1 MSLYLKESALFS
13 LALNTETNKYYYG
26 VSPNKKVIPTDINNY
41 YSDERL
47 ISLKFN
53 KGVKMFGS
61 KVSLNTTSVTYTNL
75 PSYVSKDLLSPLVIS
90 LDTDLHKIVITNTSD
105 SVINLLPQ
113 EYDTEEEAQAALT
126 ELGYTEPTKKII
138 ITILVHV
145 LINYAKDSKN
155 PWNTTVNINKND
167 GSDYKIS
174 SSYDITTQTLN
185 IKSMI
190 DEYDN
195 NTSDEKKA
203 YSSVNLGNS
212 DTAEIIG
219 YGFDV
224 NGENGIFTKEELSN
238 FYAYA
243 SEVNVYII
251 WNVSHDREST
261 ELSFTVHKND
271 GSSDTEVVNFT
282 DYSDTEED
290 DVTYIDIE
298 DKLSDSFKTRAD
310 DSEYSYSYAG
320 LMKSVDGDII
330 NTTEEKFKES
340 MDLYIKWNRYE
351 DNTSSNEN
359 TEETTEE
366 KFKESMDLYIKWN
379 RYEDNTSSNENTEET
394 TENEVSN
401 LGSGNISIIEDVLYI
416 LPNNSNASIKNHIY
430 ANGYHYLLCDN
441 NRVYKV
447 YLDDSGNSGVILQV
461 FDLSEYL
468 KDGDTVEILGINN
481 VLIIRAG
488 KYLLTDNET
497 VKSNFDIDDTN
508 LSISVDNTSV
518 KLNTKTIVNIKQ

>member
-1 MSLYLKESALFS
+1 MSTSNTYSMSLYLKESALFS
-13 LALNTETNKYYYG
+13 LALNAKTNKYYYG
-26 VSPNKKVIPTDINNY
+26 VSPNKKIIPTDINNY

-47 ISLKFN
+47 VSLKFKKN
-53 KGVKMFGS
+53 NLFNTEVP
-61 KVSLNTTSVTYTNL
+61 LNNTSVTYTNL

-90 LDTDLHKIVITNTSD
+90 LDADLHKMVITNTSD
-105 SVINLLPQ
+105 TIINLLPQ

-138 ITILVHV
+138 ITIWVQV
-145 LINYAKDSKN
+145 EINYEADSEN
-155 PWNTTVNINKND
+155 PWNTTVNVNKND

-190 DEYDN
+190 DVYNN
-195 NTSDEKKA
+195 NTSDEEKA
-203 YSSVNLGNS
+203 YSSANLGNS

-251 WNVSHDREST
+251 WNVSRNREST
-261 ELSFTVHKND
+261 ELTFTVHKND

-282 DYSDTEED
+282 DYTDTEED

-298 DKLSDSFKTRAD
+298 DKLSDTFKTRAD
-310 DSEYSYSYAG
+310 DSEYSYKYAG

-330 NTTEEKFKES
+330 NTTEEKFK
-340 MDLYIKWNRYE
+340 K
-351 DNTSSNEN
+351 
-359 TEETTEE
+359 
-366 KFKESMDLYIKWN
+366 SMDLYIKWN

-394 TENEVSN
+394 TENKVTN

-447 YLDDSGNSGVILQV
+447 YLDESGNSGVILQV

-481 VLIIRAG
+481 VLIMRAG

>member
-1 MSLYLKESALFS
+1 MSTSNTYSMSLYLKESALFS
-13 LALNTETNKYYYG
+13 LALNAKTNKYYYG
-26 VSPNKKVIPTDINNY
+26 VSPNKKIIPTDINNY

-47 ISLKFN
+47 VSLKFKKN
-53 KGVKMFGS
+53 NLFNTEVP
-61 KVSLNTTSVTYTNL
+61 LNNTSVTYTNL

-90 LDTDLHKIVITNTSD
+90 LDADLHKMVITNTSD
-105 SVINLLPQ
+105 TIINLLPQ

-138 ITILVHV
+138 ITIWVQV
-145 LINYAKDSKN
+145 EINYEADSEN
-155 PWNTTVNINKND
+155 PWNTTVNVNKND

-190 DEYDN
+190 DVYNN
-195 NTSDEKKA
+195 NTSDEEKA
-203 YSSVNLGNS
+203 YSSANLGNN

-251 WNVSHDREST
+251 WNVSRNREST

-298 DKLSDSFKTRAD
+298 DKLSDTFKTRAD

-330 NTTEEKFKES
+330 NTTEEKFK
-340 MDLYIKWNRYE
+340 K
-351 DNTSSNEN
+351 
-359 TEETTEE
+359 
-366 KFKESMDLYIKWN
+366 SMDLYIKWN

-394 TENEVSN
+394 TENKVTN

-447 YLDDSGNSGVILQV
+447 YLDESGNSGVILQV

-481 VLIIRAG
+481 VLIMRAG

>member
-1 MSLYLKESALFS
+1 MSTSNTYSMSLYLKESALFS

-190 DEYDN
+190 DVYDN

-298 DKLSDSFKTRAD
+298 DKLSDTFKTRAD
-310 DSEYSYSYAG
+310 DSEYSYKYAG

-330 NTTEEKFKES
+330 NTTEEKFK
-340 MDLYIKWNRYE
+340 K
-351 DNTSSNEN
+351 
-359 TEETTEE
+359 
-366 KFKESMDLYIKWN
+366 SMDLYIKWN

-394 TENEVSN
+394 TENKVTN

-447 YLDDSGNSGVILQV
+447 YLDESGNSGVILQV

-481 VLIIRAG
+481 VLIMRAG

-508 LSISVDNTSV
+508 LSITVDNTSV

>member
-1 MSLYLKESALFS
+1 MSTSNTYSMSLYLKESALFN

-26 VSPNKKVIPTDINNY
+26 VSPNKKIIPTDINNY

-47 ISLKFN
+47 VSLKFKKN
-53 KGVKMFGS
+53 NLFNTEVP
-61 KVSLNTTSVTYTNL
+61 LNNASVTYTNL
-75 PSYVSKDLLSPLVIS
+75 PSYVTKDLLSPLVIS
-90 LDTDLHKIVITNTSD
+90 LDADLHKIIITNTSD

-113 EYDTEEEAQAALT
+113 EYDTEEEARAALT

-138 ITILVHV
+138 ITIWVQV
-145 LINYAKDSKN
+145 EINYEEDSEN

-185 IKSMI
+185 LKSMI
-190 DEYDN
+190 DVYDN
-195 NTSDEKKA
+195 NTSDEEKA
-203 YSSVNLGNS
+203 YSSVNLSNG

-224 NGENGIFTKEELSN
+224 NGEDGIFTKEELSN

-251 WNVSHDREST
+251 WNVSSDREST
-261 ELSFTVHKND
+261 ELTFIVHKND
-271 GSSDTEVVNFT
+271 GSNNTEVVNFT

-298 DKLSDSFKTRAD
+298 DKLSDTFKTRAD

-340 MDLYIKWNRYE
+340 TDLYIKWNRYE
-351 DNTSSNEN
+351 D
-359 TEETTEE
+359 
-366 KFKESMDLYIKWN
+366 D
-379 RYEDNTSSNENTEET
+379 TSSNENTEET

-468 KDGDTVEILGINN
+468 KDGNTVEILGINN
-481 VLIIRAG
+481 VLIMRAG

-508 LSISVDNTSV
+508 LSITIDNTNI

>member
-1 MSLYLKESALFS
+1 MSTSNTYSMSLYLKESALFS
-13 LALNTETNKYYYG
+13 LALNAKTNKYYYG
-26 VSPNKKVIPTDINNY
+26 VSPNKKIIPTDINNY

-47 ISLKFN
+47 VSLKFKKN
-53 KGVKMFGS
+53 NLFNTEVP
-61 KVSLNTTSVTYTNL
+61 LNNTSVTYTNL
-75 PSYVSKDLLSPLVIS
+75 PSYVSKDLLSPLSIS
-90 LDTDLHKIVITNTSD
+90 LDADLHKMVITNTSD
-105 SVINLLPQ
+105 TIINLLPQ

-138 ITILVHV
+138 ITIWVQV
-145 LINYAKDSKN
+145 EINYEADSEN
-155 PWNTTVNINKND
+155 PWNTTVNVNKND

-190 DEYDN
+190 DVYNN
-195 NTSDEKKA
+195 NTSDEEKA
-203 YSSVNLGNS
+203 YSSANLGNN

-251 WNVSHDREST
+251 WNVSRNREST

-282 DYSDTEED
+282 DYTDTEED

-298 DKLSDSFKTRAD
+298 DKLSDTFKTRAD
-310 DSEYSYSYAG
+310 DSEYSYRYAG

-359 TEETTEE
+359 TEETTEN
-366 KFKESMDLYIKWN
+366 KV
-379 RYEDNTSSNENTEET
+379 T
-394 TENEVSN
+394 N

-447 YLDDSGNSGVILQV
+447 YLDESGNSGVILQV